1 MQASEQDVGSRVW
14 PAQSSR
20 ELLAPVISSDTRAD
34 RLWLCATVSAPNPT
48 SYPPTP
54 HTHPI
59 VSNPLGG
66 AVVGWRCFKWLRW
79 TRKLFPLSC
88 PSQLL
93 LFLPPPPLHCILFL
107 WCPFPFFFYFS
118 TPFTLSNPGHHL
130 LPWEAMPRIWDGA
143 VETGD
148 YACTC
153 SSGHRRVQACMPF
166 VSIHIYSG
174 SGGGD
179 KFKWGQRT
187 SRRLAASRKER
198 AVIQEGAFLG
208 LIVTMLKLELG
219 YLFPHIQWSVRASIE
234 WQKGSD
240 KAPWVTVHTN
250 VQRKD
255 HCLQSP

>member
-34 RLWLCATVSAPNPT
+34 RLWPCATVSAPNPHKL
-48 SYPPTP
+48 P
-54 HTHPI
+54 THPTHASHCLKPSGRGCGGVAVLQVAKMNEEI
-59 VSNPLGG
+59 VPTLLSFT
-66 AVVGWRCFKWLRW
+66 AS
-79 TRKLFPLSC
+79 PLSA
-88 PSQLL
+88 PS
-93 LFLPPPPLHCILFL
+93 PSPLYSFL

-148 YACTC
+148 CACTC